1 MDSCDR
7 MTGGDRIAEG
17 GAPEPGA
24 AGPNAGKRAMPRD
37 SLLLVGHCRL
47 GDEPGVHEVRVRNL
61 SEVGLMI
68 ELDIP
73 ADVGSHVWLDL
84 PGIGEITGK
93 VAWCAAG
100 RMGIALDGT
109 IDPKAAR

>member
-1 MDSCDR
+1 
-7 MTGGDRIAEG
+7 MTGGDRTIDSIAPDS
-17 GAPEPGA
+17 AS
-24 AGPNAGKRAMPRD
+24 AGSTAGKRALPRD

-47 GDEPGVHEVRVRNL
+47 GDEPRVHEVRVRNL
-61 SEVGLMI
+61 SEAGLMI

-84 PGIGEITGK
+84 PGIGETSGT

-109 IDPKAAR
+109 IDPRRAR